1 LPSDNNLD
9 YSEQR
14 RIMDRVKKHF
24 EEEAKEFD
32 SIILKLIPY
41 YQEMVDALVSAIPFG
56 KSSVIKVVDLGCG
69 TGTISK
75 RVKSVFS
82 KAEITCL
89 DVAENMIEMAR
100 NKLSGQS
107 NIKYQ
112 LGDFNHFHFGEQY
125 DVAISSLSL
134 HHLVRDEDKRTFYR
148 KIYKALTP
156 GGIFYNA
163 DNVIAS
169 NDYLQDIYM
178 NKWKQ
183 FMRKKI
189 SEEEIENNWIP
200 RYYVEDRPAKLV
212 DQLIW
217 LKEIGF
223 TDVDVI
229 WKYYNFAV
237 YGGRKGK

>member
-1 LPSDNNLD
+1 
-9 YSEQR
+9 
-14 RIMDRVKKHF
+14 MDRVKKHF

-41 YQEMVDALVSAIPFG
+41 YPEMLDALISAIPFD

-75 RVKSVFS
+75 RVNSVFPS
-82 KAEITCL
+82 AVITCV
-89 DVAENMIEMAR
+89 DIAENMIEMAKS
-100 NKLSGQS
+100 KLSGHPD
-107 NIKYQ
+107 IRYQ
-112 LGDFNHFHFGEQY
+112 LGDFNRFDFDEKY

-134 HHLVRDEDKRTFYR
+134 HHLLTDEDKKNFYR
-148 KIYKALTP
+148 RIYDALTP

-169 NDYLQDIYM
+169 NDYLQEIYM
-178 NKWKQ
+178 DKWKQ
-183 FMRKKI
+183 FMLKKI

-200 RYYVEDRPAKLV
+200 RYYDEDRPAKLL

-237 YGGRKGK
+237 YGGRKEK